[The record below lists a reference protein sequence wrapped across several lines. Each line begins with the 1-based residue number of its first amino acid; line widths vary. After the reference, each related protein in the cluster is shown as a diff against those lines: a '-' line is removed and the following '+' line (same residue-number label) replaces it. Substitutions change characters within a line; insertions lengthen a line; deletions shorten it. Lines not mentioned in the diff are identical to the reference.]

1 MNISIAQKNTSGN
14 THSSSIY
21 KILVLA
27 LDASAL
33 NDTPAYLSFKSVIK
47 SGSSNFVVQN
57 VVLIRGVPSVFGTI

>member
-14 THSSSIY
+14 TPSSSIY

-57 VVLIRGVPSVFGTI
+57 VVLIRVVPSVFGTI